1 MASGHALLKSMPNF
15 ICSSSQSSWL
25 LSRYSQERTQ
35 KVLQKFWNITTNAV
49 ILTNIIGQQIYICF
63 CWVLESQKVSTTIR
77 NLFQLMFCWWRQY
90 YWVLP
95 RRPSLKFNV
104 CGLLLRSYFKHFQ
117 LSTLKGTRR
126 HNVRN

>member
-49 ILTNIIGQQIYICF
+49 ILTNIIGQQIYLFLLGFRITKSEHNHTKPF
-63 CWVLESQKVSTTIR
+63 SVNVLLVAAI
-77 NLFQLMFCWWRQY
+77 
-90 YWVLP
+90 
-95 RRPSLKFNV
+95 
-104 CGLLLRSYFKHFQ
+104 LLSFAAKAFI
-117 LSTLKGTRR
+117 KI
-126 HNVRN
+126 